1 MPTAIEAVKDSAP
14 CGGKDDERPAV
25 PTIVDMDNAKAATH
39 VAPDNAASKV
49 SSMGR
54 PLRAASQVAQNQRGE
69 NGKLGFY
76 SLVARSRPTKRENDS
91 EGGSAAPNKEMNV
104 KKQAY
109 TKKSRAKDQAKKGH
123 TKSAK
128 DQAKNDRTKKE
139 NDSEDESGVLNNG
152 GRKRRAAAKR
162 VRAACNKQI
171 RIDEKVKRQAMRQ
184 AKKANAAK
192 RKKYNKKEGTKN
204 KKGNF
209 PGRGRRLDSTKTSL
223 DDNNHQ
229 DGPNMK
235 RDMSFSEILR
245 ASLPHI
251 CLDGDTIA
259 KLDASDYAVNHF
271 LLKGSKL
278 NEDLK
283 GVFSEALFEAQTL
296 NKNNDMVNAALF
308 FGSYTITRIV
318 GGTKVG
324 NGHVLGS
331 TKDYKGQSDAVGQ
344 SDAGIEEGDR
354 CRGSLTSI
362 IYEPRKKT
370 EYDFDML
377 SKEYVDAVIKFLFD
391 TKRFHALSDEEF
403 PSMLEGR
410 LFWSTMYYYHKQCD
424 ARTKP
429 KTLLDIYNKVCNE
442 REWNKTVGRQRKK
455 RN

>member
-54 PLRAASQVAQNQRGE
+54 PLRAASRVAQNQRGE

-104 KKQAY
+104 KKQA
-109 TKKSRAKDQAKKGH
+109 KNGH
-123 TKSAK
+123 
-128 DQAKNDRTKKE
+128 TKKE
-139 NDSEDESGVLNNG
+139 NDLDDESGVLNNG

-204 KKGNF
+204 KKDNF

-235 RDMSFSEILR
+235 RDMSFSKILQ
-245 ASLPHI
+245 AGLPQI
-251 CLDGDTIA
+251 RLDGDTIA

-271 LLKGSKL
+271 LLNGSKL

-296 NKNNDMVNAALF
+296 NKNNEMVNAALF
-308 FGSYTITRIV
+308 FGTSTITRIV

-331 TKDYKGQSDAVGQ
+331 TKDYKGQSDAGGQ
-344 SDAGIEEGDR
+344 SDARIEEGDR
-354 CRGSLTSI
+354 CRGSFTSI
-362 IYEPRKKT
+362 VYDAGKKT

-377 SKEYVDAVIKFLFD
+377 SKEYVDAVIKILFD
-391 TKRFHALSDEEF
+391 TKHFHALSDEKF

-429 KTLLDIYNKVCNE
+429 KTLLDIYNKVCNK